1 MISKYKLYK
10 IALVSTA
17 MILMLV
23 NIVGAQPANHDDR
36 TGGCGVTL
44 ITDPCTQSVDLLEFP
59 TCGCGHDGNWGC
71 GERGRGERESEV
83 TLITDPCTQS
93 VDLLKF
99 PTCGCGDD
107 GTW

>member
-1 MISKYKLYK
+1 MISKCKLYK

-23 NIVGAQPANHDDR
+23 NIVGAKPGNHDDR
-36 TGGCGVTL
+36 TLGCGVTL
-44 ITDPCTQSVDLLEFP
+44 ITDPCTQSVDLLKFP
-59 TCGCGHDGNWGC
+59 TCGCGDDWNWGS
-71 GERGRGERESEV
+71 GERGAEV